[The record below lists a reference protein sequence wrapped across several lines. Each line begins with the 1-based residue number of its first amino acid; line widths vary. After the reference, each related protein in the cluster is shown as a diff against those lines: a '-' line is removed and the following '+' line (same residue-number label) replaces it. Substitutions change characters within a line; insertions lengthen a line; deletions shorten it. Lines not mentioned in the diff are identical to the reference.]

1 MRNSIK
7 IAVTGGYGS
16 GKSSVC
22 NALAG
27 LLQAKNLSADQIC
40 RRQLEVNSPGWVQLR
55 ELWGADFFLHN
66 GEVDRP
72 RIREKIFSD
81 HAAKKEL
88 EDILHPLVRDEI
100 ERQCHLASLVN
111 RHTVSEIPLLFE
123 GGSSYDFDFVLTVFV
138 SNEIALKRVV
148 VRDSITPED
157 GKKIIESQLPIQQ
170 KMEMADYVI
179 NNSESFTATY
189 CQLLHWCNRLK

>member
-27 LLQAKNLSADQIC
+27 LLHAQNLSADQIC
-40 RRQLEVNSPGWVQLR
+40 RNQLDVNSSGWRQLR
-55 ELWGADFFLHN
+55 ELWGPHFFLDN

-72 RIREKIFSD
+72 CVREKIFSD
-81 HAAKKEL
+81 PVAKKQL
-88 EDILHPLVRDEI
+88 EDILHPLVQEEI
-100 ERQCHLASLVN
+100 ERQCHLASLAN

-123 GGSSYDFDFVLTVFV
+123 GENTYDFDFVLTVFV

-148 VRDSITPED
+148 ISDTISPEN

-170 KMEMADYVI
+170 KMDMADYVI

-189 CQLLHWCNRLK
+189 CQLLHWCNRLR

>member
-1 MRNSIK
+1 MK
-7 IAVTGGYGS
+7 IAVTGGYGT

-27 LLQAKNLSADQIC
+27 LLHAQNISADQIC
-40 RRQLEVNSPGWVQLR
+40 RKQLDVNSPGWVQLK
-55 ELWGADFFLHN
+55 ELWGPQFFLDN

-72 RIREKIFSD
+72 CVREKIFSNPV
-81 HAAKKEL
+81 AKKEL
-88 EDILHPLVRDEI
+88 EDILHPLVQEEI
-100 ERQCHLASLVN
+100 ERQCQVASLAN

-123 GGSSYDFDFVLTVFV
+123 GGNTYDFDFVLTIFV

-148 VRDSITPED
+148 SRDSITLES
-157 GKKIIESQLPIQQ
+157 GRKIIDSQLPIER
-170 KMEMADYVI
+170 KMAMADYVI

-189 CQLLHWCNRLK
+189 CQLLHWCNSLK

>member
-1 MRNSIK
+1 MK

-27 LLQAKNLSADQIC
+27 LLHAQNVSADQIC
-40 RRQLEVNSPGWVQLR
+40 RNQLEVNAPGWIQLK
-55 ELWGADFFLHN
+55 ELWGTHFFLVN

-72 RIREKIFSD
+72 RVRDKIFSD
-81 HAAKKEL
+81 QSAKKEL
-88 EDILHPLVRDEI
+88 EEILHPLVQKEI
-100 ERQCHLASLVN
+100 ERQCQLASLAS
-111 RHTVSEIPLLFE
+111 RHIVSEIPLLFE
-123 GGSSYDFDFVLTVFV
+123 GDNTYNFDFVLTVFV

-148 VRDSITPED
+148 ARDSITQED
-157 GKKIIESQLPIQQ
+157 GLKIIESQLPIER
-170 KMEMADYVI
+170 KMVMADYVI

-189 CQLLHWCNRLK
+189 CQLLHWCGNLK